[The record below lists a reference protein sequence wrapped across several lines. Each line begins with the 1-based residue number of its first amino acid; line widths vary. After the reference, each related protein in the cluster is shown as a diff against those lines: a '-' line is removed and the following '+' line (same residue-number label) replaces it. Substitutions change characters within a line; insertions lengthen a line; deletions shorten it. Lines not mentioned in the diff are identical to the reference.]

1 MSEIKKN
8 FFLNGGEEQGLIVFH
23 GKEPGNKKSIES
35 FDGLAIDD
43 VNAGVSTCDIFGEL
57 GTSSM
62 FGKYKLVVVE
72 NADKFLEVNQQKLL
86 EFVETPFN
94 SNCLVLNI
102 GSLDRRKKIAKSLNG
117 NLGIH
122 IECHAL
128 YDRPAPWEGNRPEY
142 ESELTKWIVL
152 QAREYEKVINQKT
165 AFTLIEKAG
174 NELAIIDKQ
183 LEVLSLYVGDRKQIT
198 EEDIW
203 NVLGVGH
210 REKIYHLLDA
220 VGEKNFVSA
229 IQIVNLMFNSGIENE
244 RKHVI
249 FDEKVIAITM
259 ISALHKRMKELWK
272 TLRVLAK
279 GGGENEVLEK
289 TSQKRIFVK
298 KSIRQARN
306 FVEEE
311 MSDKWKSML
320 EADLLCKTSNLSPAI
335 VIEQLTAKLCR

>member
-1 MSEIKKN
+1 MS
-8 FFLNGGEEQGLIVFH
+8 
-23 GKEPGNKKSIES
+23 
-35 FDGLAIDD
+35 
-43 VNAGVSTCDIFGEL
+43 
-57 GTSSM
+57 
-62 FGKYKLVVVE
+62 
-72 NADKFLEVNQQKLL
+72 
-86 EFVETPFN
+86 
-94 SNCLVLNI
+94 
-102 GSLDRRKKIAKSLNG
+102 
-117 NLGIH
+117 
-122 IECHAL
+122 
-128 YDRPAPWEGNRPEY
+128 W
-142 ESELTKWIVL
+142 
-152 QAREYEKVINQKT
+152 
-165 AFTLIEKAG
+165 
-174 NELAIIDKQ
+174 
-183 LEVLSLYVGDRKQIT
+183 
-198 EEDIW
+198 
-203 NVLGVGH
+203 GVGH